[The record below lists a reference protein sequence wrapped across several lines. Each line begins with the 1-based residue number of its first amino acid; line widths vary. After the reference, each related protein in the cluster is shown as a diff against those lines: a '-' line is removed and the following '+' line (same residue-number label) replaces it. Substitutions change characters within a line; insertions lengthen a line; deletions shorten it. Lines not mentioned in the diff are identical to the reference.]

1 MANERKTVVTYKGDG
16 SQKSFTF
23 PFDYLRKSFVKVMID
38 GVEQTYGIDYTVNS
52 KQLDFSVAPANNVV
66 IVIYR
71 ETSTDRLVA
80 WEDASVLR
88 ASDMTLFE
96 VQLLH
101 IAEETQDKVQDS
113 GLAKDDYDGVWDGR
127 LARIKNVLDPVYALD
142 VVNKQYFESVQA
154 GYIQA
159 NQALVNEATSQ
170 KNQATTQAQNA
181 ATSASKALTSEN
193 NAKSSETKAK
203 TSETNAKT
211 SETKAAS
218 SAALASSKVIE
229 ATNEANRSRDEAN
242 RAKSEADRS
251 RDEANRSYSE
261 AERARVLT
269 EGVIVPAPSIPVGIP
284 FPWFSDV
291 FPDGTLECN
300 GQSFNASTYPE
311 LAKVY
316 PSGVLPDLRGV
327 VLRGLDRGR
336 GLDLDGAGRTV
347 GSYQAD
353 EIKAHNHAI
362 PLGSGDFG
370 SNRPEPRKSNA
381 GTGYTLDTGGT
392 ETRMK
397 NVACYWLVY
406 AIPAVAYDMR
416 VEGGNAAT
424 LGGYPASYFRPKQDK
439 VYKSELAPDVYLP
452 DYDSGWQY
460 ISSNVTITLNHNLGF
475 MPLRVH
481 LWASNRA
488 DGIPLSDSD
497 YLIPI
502 APTTYDNGNYVTN
515 LVFLDNTVA
524 KIRGGSSGLWSFK
537 TANGTPANA
546 TTGYVR
552 LVMYR

>member
-23 PFDYLRKSFVKVMID
+23 PFDYLRKSFVKVMLD
-38 GVEQTYGIDYTVNS
+38 GVEQTYGIDYTVNN

-127 LARIKNVLDPVYALD
+127 LTRIKNVLNPVYALD

-159 NQALVNEATSQ
+159 NQALVNEATNQ

-193 NAKSSETKAK
+193 NAKTSENKAK

-211 SETKAAS
+211 SETNAAS
-218 SAALASSKVIE
+218 SATYAANKATA

-251 RDEANRSYSE
+251 YTEATRAFGE
-261 AERARVLT
+261 AERARVLAD
-269 EGVIVPAPSIPVGIP
+269 GIIVPAPSIPVGIP
-284 FPWFSDV
+284 FPWFTNT

-300 GQSFNASTYPE
+300 GQSFNTSMFPE

-327 VLRGLDRGR
+327 TLRGMDRGR
-336 GLDLDGAGRTV
+336 GLDPDATRVV

-353 EIKAHNHAI
+353 EIRSHNHIEAVGYDGI
-362 PLGSGDFG
+362 TEAQINQF
-370 SNRPEPRKSNA
+370 
-381 GTGYTLDTGGT
+381 GYTNTGVNGYRQSDGYSTYRFLTSYTGGA

-406 AIPAVAYDMR
+406 AVPIMYDMTI
-416 VEGGNAAT
+416 EGGNALT
-424 LGGYPASYFRPKQDK
+424 LGGYPASFFAA
-439 VYKSELAPDVYLP
+439 KSDIGVLAGTIAHGGIVPLP
-452 DYDSGWQY
+452 AGFSQEQCVW
-460 ISSNVTITLNHNLGF
+460 IVSPSNYNVPNFDWNENGVQHGATFLCFTDASRVVTAQAKFNVSTL
-475 MPLRVH
+475 V
-481 LWASNRA
+481 
-488 DGIPLSDSD
+488 
-497 YLIPI
+497 
-502 APTTYDNGNYVTN
+502 
-515 LVFLDNTVA
+515 NT
-524 KIRGGSSGLWSFK
+524 
-537 TANGTPANA
+537 TAN
-546 TTGYVR
+546 Y
-552 LVMYR
+552 LVIGVKS